1 MGMICVLAEKPSVA
15 RDIARVLGANTPGKG
30 CLKGGGY
37 VVTWAVGHL
46 VTQVNPEE
54 IDTRWKTWRQDTLPM
69 LPENIPLKVIAQ
81 SRDQFQCVKTILNAP
96 QVDSV
101 ICATDAGREGELI
114 FRRIYQMAGCRKPFR
129 RLWIS
134 SMTEE
139 AIAEGFANLRD
150 GADYDGLYASALCR
164 SDADWLVGMN
174 GSRAFT
180 LRYDSL
186 LSVGRVQTPTLSI
199 LVKRALEIRNFVPEN
214 YWEVQ
219 ADFGGYRGTW
229 IDKDGKTRIPDEKTA
244 KEIVSAVTG
253 REGEVLEV
261 STERKRVPP
270 PLLYDLT
277 TLQREA
283 NARYGF
289 TAQKTLNLAQALY
302 EKHKLLTY
310 PRTDSRYL
318 SHDMRPKVQG
328 ILKGMPEPLRALV
341 LSPDKAV
348 DPGKR
353 VYDDAKLTDH
363 HAIIPTGRRPG
374 ALTAD
379 EQKLYEMV
387 ARQLIAAFYPDM
399 EYDAMSAVTGVGEH
413 KFLSRGRAVIAQ
425 GWQAANPPLRSKP
438 KKGEEEQALPQLQK
452 GQRVPVKSAKAVAKK
467 TTPPSPY
474 TENTLLAAMENA
486 GKEDMPDD
494 AERKGIGTPATRSGI
509 IEKLVSSGFVE
520 RRKSKKITNLLPTST
535 GTALITVLPEQL
547 QSPQLTAEWEHRLKE
562 IERGE
567 IAPDSFMDGI
577 AAMLHELVQTYK
589 PIPGTEVLFPSG
601 REVVGKCPRCGA
613 EVTESPK
620 GFFCENRACSFV
632 LWKNSRF
639 FTAKKKVL
647 TKSLAAALLKNGRAP
662 LKGCYSEKTGKTYDA
677 SVLLE
682 DDGQRT
688 GYKMMFDNG

>member
-54 IDTRWKTWRQDTLPM
+54 IDARWKTWRQDTLPM

-134 SMTEE
+134 SMTDE

-229 IDKDGKTRIPDEKTA
+229 IDKDGKTRIPDEKMA

-374 ALTAD
+374 TLTAD

-486 GKEDMPDD
+486 GKFVENEELRRQMK
-494 AERKGIGTPATRSGI
+494 ERGLGTPATRAAI
-509 IEKLVSSGFVE
+509 IERLIAVDYV
-520 RRKSKKITNLLPTST
+520 RREKK
-535 GTALITVLPEQL
+535 ALIPTDKGI
-547 QSPQLTAEWEHRLKE
+547 RL
-562 IERGE
+562 IAV
-567 IAPDSFMDGI
+567 APDQLSSPETTGRWEKGLSDI
-577 AAMLHELVQTYK
+577 AAGKMDPNRFMQSIRRYCAFLCQYAVTAPPQDFPKREFK
-589 PIPGTEVLFPSG
+589 PKPAAKT
-601 REVVGKCPRCGA
+601 A
-613 EVTESPK
+613 
-620 GFFCENRACSFV
+620 
-632 LWKNSRF
+632 
-639 FTAKKKVL
+639 AKK
-647 TKSLAAALLKNGRAP
+647 TGAAKAPAARKPRAAKP
-662 LKGCYSEKTGKTYDA
+662 KAE
-677 SVLLE
+677 
-682 DDGQRT
+682 Q
-688 GYKMMFDNG
+688 

>member
-54 IDTRWKTWRQDTLPM
+54 IDARWKTWRQDTLPM

-341 LSPDKAV
+341 LSPDKTV

-374 ALTAD
+374 TLTAD

-486 GKEDMPDD
+486 GKFVENEELRRQMK
-494 AERKGIGTPATRSGI
+494 ERGLGTPATRAAI
-509 IEKLVSSGFVE
+509 IERLIAVDYV
-520 RRKSKKITNLLPTST
+520 RREKK
-535 GTALITVLPEQL
+535 ALIPTDKGIRLIAVAPEQL
-547 QSPQLTAEWEHRLKE
+547 SSPETTGRWEKGLS
-562 IERGE
+562 
-567 IAPDSFMDGI
+567 DI
-577 AAMLHELVQTYK
+577 AAGKMDPNRFMQSIRRYCAFLCQYAVTAPPQDFPKREFK
-589 PIPGTEVLFPSG
+589 PKPAAKT
-601 REVVGKCPRCGA
+601 A
-613 EVTESPK
+613 
-620 GFFCENRACSFV
+620 
-632 LWKNSRF
+632 
-639 FTAKKKVL
+639 AKK
-647 TKSLAAALLKNGRAP
+647 TGAAKAPAARKPRAAKP
-662 LKGCYSEKTGKTYDA
+662 KAE
-677 SVLLE
+677 
-682 DDGQRT
+682 Q
-688 GYKMMFDNG
+688 

>member
-54 IDTRWKTWRQDTLPM
+54 IDARWKTWRQDTLPM

-341 LSPDKAV
+341 LSPDRAV

-374 ALTAD
+374 TLTAD

-486 GKEDMPDD
+486 GKFVENEELRRQMK
-494 AERKGIGTPATRSGI
+494 ERGLGTPATRAAI
-509 IEKLVSSGFVE
+509 IERLIAVDYV
-520 RRKSKKITNLLPTST
+520 RREKK
-535 GTALITVLPEQL
+535 ALIPTDKGIRLIAVAPEQL
-547 QSPQLTAEWEHRLKE
+547 SSPETTGRWEKGLS
-562 IERGE
+562 
-567 IAPDSFMDGI
+567 DI
-577 AAMLHELVQTYK
+577 AAGKMDPNRFMQSIRRYCAFLCQYAVTAPPQDFPKREFK
-589 PIPGTEVLFPSG
+589 PKPAAKT
-601 REVVGKCPRCGA
+601 A
-613 EVTESPK
+613 
-620 GFFCENRACSFV
+620 
-632 LWKNSRF
+632 
-639 FTAKKKVL
+639 AKK
-647 TKSLAAALLKNGRAP
+647 TGAAKAPAARKPRAAKP
-662 LKGCYSEKTGKTYDA
+662 KAE
-677 SVLLE
+677 
-682 DDGQRT
+682 Q
-688 GYKMMFDNG
+688 

>member
-30 CLKGGGY
+30 CLKGSGY

-54 IDTRWKTWRQDTLPM
+54 IDARWKTWRQDTLPM

-139 AIAEGFANLRD
+139 AIQEGFADLRD

-341 LSPDKAV
+341 LSPDKAA

-486 GKEDMPDD
+486 GKFVENEELRRQMK
-494 AERKGIGTPATRSGI
+494 ERGLGTPATRAAI
-509 IEKLVSSGFVE
+509 IERLIAVDYV
-520 RRKSKKITNLLPTST
+520 RREKK
-535 GTALITVLPEQL
+535 ALIPTDKGIRLIAVAPEQL
-547 QSPQLTAEWEHRLKE
+547 SSPETTGRWEKGLS
-562 IERGE
+562 
-567 IAPDSFMDGI
+567 DI
-577 AAMLHELVQTYK
+577 AAGKMDPNRFMQSIRRYCAFLCQYAVTAPPQDFPKREFK
-589 PIPGTEVLFPSG
+589 PKPAAKT
-601 REVVGKCPRCGA
+601 A
-613 EVTESPK
+613 
-620 GFFCENRACSFV
+620 
-632 LWKNSRF
+632 
-639 FTAKKKVL
+639 AKK
-647 TKSLAAALLKNGRAP
+647 TGAAKAPAARKPRAAKP
-662 LKGCYSEKTGKTYDA
+662 KAE
-677 SVLLE
+677 
-682 DDGQRT
+682 Q
-688 GYKMMFDNG
+688 

>member
-54 IDTRWKTWRQDTLPM
+54 IDARWKTWRQDTLPM
-69 LPENIPLKVIAQ
+69 LPEDIPLKVIAQ

-139 AIAEGFANLRD
+139 AIQEGFANLRD

-229 IDKDGKTRIPDEKTA
+229 IDKDSKTRIPDEKTA

-374 ALTAD
+374 TLTAD

-425 GWQAANPPLRSKP
+425 GWQAANPLLRSKP

-486 GKEDMPDD
+486 GKFVENEELRRQMK
-494 AERKGIGTPATRSGI
+494 ERGLGTPATRAAI
-509 IEKLVSSGFVE
+509 IERLIAVDYV
-520 RRKSKKITNLLPTST
+520 RREKK
-535 GTALITVLPEQL
+535 ALIPTDKGIRLIAVAPEQL
-547 QSPQLTAEWEHRLKE
+547 SSPETTGRWEKGLS
-562 IERGE
+562 
-567 IAPDSFMDGI
+567 DI
-577 AAMLHELVQTYK
+577 AAGKMDPNRFMQSIRRYCAFLCQYAVTAPPQDFPKREFK
-589 PIPGTEVLFPSG
+589 PKPAAKT
-601 REVVGKCPRCGA
+601 A
-613 EVTESPK
+613 
-620 GFFCENRACSFV
+620 
-632 LWKNSRF
+632 
-639 FTAKKKVL
+639 AKK
-647 TKSLAAALLKNGRAP
+647 TGAAKAPAARKPRAAKP
-662 LKGCYSEKTGKTYDA
+662 KAE
-677 SVLLE
+677 
-682 DDGQRT
+682 Q
-688 GYKMMFDNG
+688 

>member
-54 IDTRWKTWRQDTLPM
+54 IDARWKTWRQDTLPM

-219 ADFGGYRGTW
+219 ADFGGYRSTW

-302 EKHKLLTY
+302 EKHTLLTY

-374 ALTAD
+374 TLTAD

-486 GKEDMPDD
+486 GKFVENEELRRQMK
-494 AERKGIGTPATRSGI
+494 ERGLGTPATRAAI
-509 IEKLVSSGFVE
+509 IERLIAVDYV
-520 RRKSKKITNLLPTST
+520 RREKK
-535 GTALITVLPEQL
+535 ALIPTDKGIRLIAVAPEQL
-547 QSPQLTAEWEHRLKE
+547 SSPETTGRWEKGLS
-562 IERGE
+562 
-567 IAPDSFMDGI
+567 DI
-577 AAMLHELVQTYK
+577 AAGKMDPNRFMQSIRRYCAFLCQYAVTAPPQDFPKREFK
-589 PIPGTEVLFPSG
+589 PKPAAKT
-601 REVVGKCPRCGA
+601 A
-613 EVTESPK
+613 
-620 GFFCENRACSFV
+620 
-632 LWKNSRF
+632 
-639 FTAKKKVL
+639 AKK
-647 TKSLAAALLKNGRAP
+647 TGAAKAPAARKPRAAKP
-662 LKGCYSEKTGKTYDA
+662 KAE
-677 SVLLE
+677 
-682 DDGQRT
+682 Q
-688 GYKMMFDNG
+688 

>member
-54 IDTRWKTWRQDTLPM
+54 IDARWKTWRQDTLPM

-139 AIAEGFANLRD
+139 AIQEGFANLRD

-486 GKEDMPDD
+486 GKFVENEELRRQMK
-494 AERKGIGTPATRSGI
+494 ERGLGTPATRAAI
-509 IEKLVSSGFVE
+509 IERLIAVDYV
-520 RRKSKKITNLLPTST
+520 RREKK
-535 GTALITVLPEQL
+535 ALIPTDKGIRLIAVAPEQL
-547 QSPQLTAEWEHRLKE
+547 SSPETTGRWEKGLS
-562 IERGE
+562 
-567 IAPDSFMDGI
+567 DI
-577 AAMLHELVQTYK
+577 AAGKMDPNRFMQSIRRYCAFLCQYAVTAPPQDFPKREFK
-589 PIPGTEVLFPSG
+589 PAAKT
-601 REVVGKCPRCGA
+601 A
-613 EVTESPK
+613 
-620 GFFCENRACSFV
+620 
-632 LWKNSRF
+632 
-639 FTAKKKVL
+639 AKK
-647 TKSLAAALLKNGRAP
+647 TGAAKAPAARKPRAAKP
-662 LKGCYSEKTGKTYDA
+662 KAK
-677 SVLLE
+677 
-682 DDGQRT
+682 Q
-688 GYKMMFDNG
+688 

>member
-54 IDTRWKTWRQDTLPM
+54 IDARWKTWRQDTLPM

-229 IDKDGKTRIPDEKTA
+229 IDKDGKTRIPDEKMA

-374 ALTAD
+374 TLTAD

-486 GKEDMPDD
+486 GKFVENEELRRQMK
-494 AERKGIGTPATRSGI
+494 ERGLGTPATRAAI
-509 IEKLVSSGFVE
+509 IERLIAVDYV
-520 RRKSKKITNLLPTST
+520 RREKK
-535 GTALITVLPEQL
+535 ALIPTDKGI
-547 QSPQLTAEWEHRLKE
+547 RL
-562 IERGE
+562 IAV
-567 IAPDSFMDGI
+567 APDQLSSPETTGRWEKGLSDI
-577 AAMLHELVQTYK
+577 AAGKMDPNRFMQSIRRYCAFLCQYAVTAPPQDFPKREFK
-589 PIPGTEVLFPSG
+589 PKPAAKT
-601 REVVGKCPRCGA
+601 A
-613 EVTESPK
+613 
-620 GFFCENRACSFV
+620 
-632 LWKNSRF
+632 
-639 FTAKKKVL
+639 AKK
-647 TKSLAAALLKNGRAP
+647 TGAAKAPAARKPRAAKP
-662 LKGCYSEKTGKTYDA
+662 KAE
-677 SVLLE
+677 
-682 DDGQRT
+682 Q
-688 GYKMMFDNG
+688 

>member
-54 IDTRWKTWRQDTLPM
+54 IDARWKTWRQDTLPM

-328 ILKGMPEPLRALV
+328 ILKGMPEPLRALA

-486 GKEDMPDD
+486 GKFVENEELRRQMK
-494 AERKGIGTPATRSGI
+494 ERGLGTPATRAAI
-509 IEKLVSSGFVE
+509 IERLIAVDYV
-520 RRKSKKITNLLPTST
+520 RREKK
-535 GTALITVLPEQL
+535 ALIPTDKGIRLIAVAPEQL
-547 QSPQLTAEWEHRLKE
+547 SSPETTGRWEKGLS
-562 IERGE
+562 
-567 IAPDSFMDGI
+567 DI
-577 AAMLHELVQTYK
+577 AAGKMDPNRFMQSIRRYCAFLCQYAVTAPPQDFPKREFK
-589 PIPGTEVLFPSG
+589 PKPAAKT
-601 REVVGKCPRCGA
+601 A
-613 EVTESPK
+613 
-620 GFFCENRACSFV
+620 
-632 LWKNSRF
+632 
-639 FTAKKKVL
+639 AKK
-647 TKSLAAALLKNGRAP
+647 TGAAKAPAARKPRAAKP
-662 LKGCYSEKTGKTYDA
+662 KAE
-677 SVLLE
+677 
-682 DDGQRT
+682 Q
-688 GYKMMFDNG
+688 

>member
-54 IDTRWKTWRQDTLPM
+54 IDARWKTWRQDTLPM

-81 SRDQFQCVKTILNAP
+81 SRDQFQCVRTILNAP

-139 AIAEGFANLRD
+139 AIQEGFANLRD

-486 GKEDMPDD
+486 GKFVENEELRRQMK
-494 AERKGIGTPATRSGI
+494 ERGLGTPATRAAI
-509 IEKLVSSGFVE
+509 IERLIAVDYV
-520 RRKSKKITNLLPTST
+520 RREKKTLIPTDK
-535 GTALITVLPEQL
+535 GIRLIAVAPEQL
-547 QSPQLTAEWEHRLKE
+547 SSPETTGRWEKGLS
-562 IERGE
+562 
-567 IAPDSFMDGI
+567 DI
-577 AAMLHELVQTYK
+577 AAGKMDPNRFMQSIRRYCAFLCQYAVTAPPQDFPKREFK
-589 PIPGTEVLFPSG
+589 PKPAAKT
-601 REVVGKCPRCGA
+601 A
-613 EVTESPK
+613 
-620 GFFCENRACSFV
+620 
-632 LWKNSRF
+632 
-639 FTAKKKVL
+639 AKK
-647 TKSLAAALLKNGRAP
+647 TGAAKAPAARKPRAAKP
-662 LKGCYSEKTGKTYDA
+662 KAE
-677 SVLLE
+677 
-682 DDGQRT
+682 Q
-688 GYKMMFDNG
+688 

>member
-30 CLKGGGY
+30 CLKGDGY

-54 IDTRWKTWRQDTLPM
+54 IDARWKTWRQDTLPM

-374 ALTAD
+374 TLTAD

-486 GKEDMPDD
+486 GKFVENEELRRQMK
-494 AERKGIGTPATRSGI
+494 ERGLGTPATRAAI
-509 IEKLVSSGFVE
+509 IERLIAVDYV
-520 RRKSKKITNLLPTST
+520 RREKK
-535 GTALITVLPEQL
+535 ALIPTDKGIRLIAVAPEQL
-547 QSPQLTAEWEHRLKE
+547 SSPETTGRWEKGLS
-562 IERGE
+562 
-567 IAPDSFMDGI
+567 DI
-577 AAMLHELVQTYK
+577 AAGKMDPNRFMQSIRRYCAFLCQYAVTAPPQDFPKREFK
-589 PIPGTEVLFPSG
+589 PKPAAKT
-601 REVVGKCPRCGA
+601 A
-613 EVTESPK
+613 
-620 GFFCENRACSFV
+620 
-632 LWKNSRF
+632 
-639 FTAKKKVL
+639 AKK
-647 TKSLAAALLKNGRAP
+647 TGAAKAPAACKPRAAKP
-662 LKGCYSEKTGKTYDA
+662 KAE
-677 SVLLE
+677 
-682 DDGQRT
+682 Q
-688 GYKMMFDNG
+688 

>member
-54 IDTRWKTWRQDTLPM
+54 IDARWKTWRQDTLPM

-374 ALTAD
+374 TLTAD

-486 GKEDMPDD
+486 GKFVENEELRRQMK
-494 AERKGIGTPATRSGI
+494 ERGLGTPATRAAI
-509 IEKLVSSGFVE
+509 IERLIAVDYV
-520 RRKSKKITNLLPTST
+520 RREKK
-535 GTALITVLPEQL
+535 ALIPTDKGIRLIAVAPEQL
-547 QSPQLTAEWEHRLKE
+547 SSPETTGRWEKGLS
-562 IERGE
+562 
-567 IAPDSFMDGI
+567 DI
-577 AAMLHELVQTYK
+577 AAGKMDPNRFMQSIRRYCAFLCQYAVTAPPQDFPKREFK
-589 PIPGTEVLFPSG
+589 PKPAAKT
-601 REVVGKCPRCGA
+601 A
-613 EVTESPK
+613 
-620 GFFCENRACSFV
+620 
-632 LWKNSRF
+632 
-639 FTAKKKVL
+639 AKK
-647 TKSLAAALLKNGRAP
+647 TGAAKAPAARKPRAAKP
-662 LKGCYSEKTGKTYDA
+662 KA
-677 SVLLE
+677 
-682 DDGQRT
+682 GQ
-688 GYKMMFDNG
+688 

>member
-54 IDTRWKTWRQDTLPM
+54 IDARWKTWRQDTLPM

-114 FRRIYQMAGCRKPFR
+114 FRRIYQMAGCKKPFR

-139 AIAEGFANLRD
+139 AIQEGFANLRD

-244 KEIVSAVTG
+244 EEIVSAVTG

-486 GKEDMPDD
+486 GKFVENEELRRQMK
-494 AERKGIGTPATRSGI
+494 ERGLGTPATRAAI
-509 IEKLVSSGFVE
+509 IERLIAVDYV
-520 RRKSKKITNLLPTST
+520 RREKK
-535 GTALITVLPEQL
+535 ALIPTDKGIRLIAVAPEQL
-547 QSPQLTAEWEHRLKE
+547 SSPETTGRWEKGLS
-562 IERGE
+562 
-567 IAPDSFMDGI
+567 DI
-577 AAMLHELVQTYK
+577 AAGKMDPNRFMQSIRRYCAFLCQYAVTAPPQDFPKREFK
-589 PIPGTEVLFPSG
+589 PKPAAKT
-601 REVVGKCPRCGA
+601 A
-613 EVTESPK
+613 
-620 GFFCENRACSFV
+620 
-632 LWKNSRF
+632 
-639 FTAKKKVL
+639 AKK
-647 TKSLAAALLKNGRAP
+647 TGAAKAPAARKPRAAKP
-662 LKGCYSEKTGKTYDA
+662 KAE
-677 SVLLE
+677 
-682 DDGQRT
+682 Q
-688 GYKMMFDNG
+688 

>member
-1 MGMICVLAEKPSVA
+1 MGMIGVLAEKPSVA

-54 IDTRWKTWRQDTLPM
+54 IDARWKTWRQDTLPM

-374 ALTAD
+374 TLTAD

-486 GKEDMPDD
+486 GKFVENEELRRQMK
-494 AERKGIGTPATRSGI
+494 ERGLGTPATRAAI
-509 IEKLVSSGFVE
+509 IERLIAVDYV
-520 RRKSKKITNLLPTST
+520 RREKK
-535 GTALITVLPEQL
+535 ALIPTDKGIRLIAVAPEQL
-547 QSPQLTAEWEHRLKE
+547 SSPETTGRWEKGLS
-562 IERGE
+562 
-567 IAPDSFMDGI
+567 DI
-577 AAMLHELVQTYK
+577 AAGKMDPNRFMQSIRRYCAFLCQYAVTAPPQDFPKREFK
-589 PIPGTEVLFPSG
+589 PKPAAKT
-601 REVVGKCPRCGA
+601 A
-613 EVTESPK
+613 
-620 GFFCENRACSFV
+620 
-632 LWKNSRF
+632 
-639 FTAKKKVL
+639 AKK
-647 TKSLAAALLKNGRAP
+647 TGAAKAPAARKPRAAKP
-662 LKGCYSEKTGKTYDA
+662 KAE
-677 SVLLE
+677 
-682 DDGQRT
+682 Q
-688 GYKMMFDNG
+688 

>member
-54 IDTRWKTWRQDTLPM
+54 IDARWKTWRQDTLPM

-374 ALTAD
+374 TLTAD

-474 TENTLLAAMENA
+474 TENTLLAATENA
-486 GKEDMPDD
+486 GKFVENEELRRQMK
-494 AERKGIGTPATRSGI
+494 ERGLGTPATRAAI
-509 IEKLVSSGFVE
+509 IERLIAVDYV
-520 RRKSKKITNLLPTST
+520 RREKK
-535 GTALITVLPEQL
+535 ALIPTDKGIRLIAVAPEQL
-547 QSPQLTAEWEHRLKE
+547 SSPETTGRWEKGLS
-562 IERGE
+562 
-567 IAPDSFMDGI
+567 DI
-577 AAMLHELVQTYK
+577 AAGKMDPNRFMQSIRRYCAFLCQYAVTAPPQDFPKREFK
-589 PIPGTEVLFPSG
+589 PKP
-601 REVVGKCPRCGA
+601 
-613 EVTESPK
+613 
-620 GFFCENRACSFV
+620 
-632 LWKNSRF
+632 
-639 FTAKKKVL
+639 TAK
-647 TKSLAAALLKNGRAP
+647 TAAK
-662 LKGCYSEKTGKTYDA
+662 KTGAAKA
-677 SVLLE
+677 PAARKPRAAKPKAE
-682 DDGQRT
+682 Q
-688 GYKMMFDNG
+688 

>member
-15 RDIARVLGANTPGKG
+15 RDIARVLGANKPGKG

-54 IDTRWKTWRQDTLPM
+54 IDARWKTWRQDTLPM

-114 FRRIYQMAGCRKPFR
+114 FRRIYQMAGCKKPFR

-139 AIAEGFANLRD
+139 AIQEGFANLRD

-253 REGEVLEV
+253 REGKVLEV

-374 ALTAD
+374 TLTTD

-486 GKEDMPDD
+486 GKFVENEELRRQMK
-494 AERKGIGTPATRSGI
+494 ERGLGTPATRAAI
-509 IEKLVSSGFVE
+509 IERLIAVDYV
-520 RRKSKKITNLLPTST
+520 RREKK
-535 GTALITVLPEQL
+535 ALIPTDKGIRLIAVAPEQL
-547 QSPQLTAEWEHRLKE
+547 SSPETTGRWEKGLS
-562 IERGE
+562 
-567 IAPDSFMDGI
+567 DI
-577 AAMLHELVQTYK
+577 AAGKMDPNRFMQSIRRYCAFLCQYAVTAPPQDFPKREFK
-589 PIPGTEVLFPSG
+589 PKPAAKT
-601 REVVGKCPRCGA
+601 A
-613 EVTESPK
+613 
-620 GFFCENRACSFV
+620 
-632 LWKNSRF
+632 
-639 FTAKKKVL
+639 AKK
-647 TKSLAAALLKNGRAP
+647 TGAAKAPAARKPRAAKP
-662 LKGCYSEKTGKTYDA
+662 KAE
-677 SVLLE
+677 
-682 DDGQRT
+682 Q
-688 GYKMMFDNG
+688 

>member
-54 IDTRWKTWRQDTLPM
+54 IDARWKTWRQDTLPM

-399 EYDAMSAVTGVGEH
+399 EYDAMSAVTGVGEY

-486 GKEDMPDD
+486 GKFVENEELRRQMK
-494 AERKGIGTPATRSGI
+494 ERGLGTPATRAAI
-509 IEKLVSSGFVE
+509 IERLIAVDYV
-520 RRKSKKITNLLPTST
+520 RREKK
-535 GTALITVLPEQL
+535 ALIPTDKGIRLIAVAPEQL
-547 QSPQLTAEWEHRLKE
+547 SSPETTGRWEKGLS
-562 IERGE
+562 
-567 IAPDSFMDGI
+567 DI
-577 AAMLHELVQTYK
+577 AAGKMDPNRFMQSIRRYCAFLCQYAVTAPPQDFPKREFK
-589 PIPGTEVLFPSG
+589 PKPAAKT
-601 REVVGKCPRCGA
+601 A
-613 EVTESPK
+613 
-620 GFFCENRACSFV
+620 
-632 LWKNSRF
+632 
-639 FTAKKKVL
+639 AKK
-647 TKSLAAALLKNGRAP
+647 TGAAKAPAARKPRAAKP
-662 LKGCYSEKTGKTYDA
+662 KAE
-677 SVLLE
+677 
-682 DDGQRT
+682 Q
-688 GYKMMFDNG
+688 

>member
-54 IDTRWKTWRQDTLPM
+54 IDARWKTWRQDTLPM

-374 ALTAD
+374 TLTAD

-486 GKEDMPDD
+486 GKFVENEELRRQMK
-494 AERKGIGTPATRSGI
+494 ERGLGTPATRAAI
-509 IEKLVSSGFVE
+509 IERLIAVDYV
-520 RRKSKKITNLLPTST
+520 RREKK
-535 GTALITVLPEQL
+535 ALIPTDKGIRLIAVAPEQL
-547 QSPQLTAEWEHRLKE
+547 SSPETTGRWEKGLS
-562 IERGE
+562 
-567 IAPDSFMDGI
+567 DI
-577 AAMLHELVQTYK
+577 AAGKMDPNRFMQSIRRYCAFLCRYAVTAPPQDFPKREFK
-589 PIPGTEVLFPSG
+589 PKPAAKT
-601 REVVGKCPRCGA
+601 A
-613 EVTESPK
+613 
-620 GFFCENRACSFV
+620 
-632 LWKNSRF
+632 
-639 FTAKKKVL
+639 AKK
-647 TKSLAAALLKNGRAP
+647 TGAAKAPAARKPRAAKP
-662 LKGCYSEKTGKTYDA
+662 KAE
-677 SVLLE
+677 
-682 DDGQRT
+682 Q
-688 GYKMMFDNG
+688 

>member
-54 IDTRWKTWRQDTLPM
+54 IDARWKTWRQDTLPM

-374 ALTAD
+374 TLTAD

-486 GKEDMPDD
+486 GKFVENEELRRQMK
-494 AERKGIGTPATRSGI
+494 ERGLGTPATRAAI
-509 IEKLVSSGFVE
+509 IERLIAVDYV
-520 RRKSKKITNLLPTST
+520 RREKK
-535 GTALITVLPEQL
+535 ALIPTDKGIRLIAVAPEQL
-547 QSPQLTAEWEHRLKE
+547 SSPETTGRWEKGLS
-562 IERGE
+562 
-567 IAPDSFMDGI
+567 DI
-577 AAMLHELVQTYK
+577 AAGKMDPNRFMRSIRRYCAFLCQYAVTAPPQDFPRREFK
-589 PIPGTEVLFPSG
+589 PKPAAKT
-601 REVVGKCPRCGA
+601 A
-613 EVTESPK
+613 
-620 GFFCENRACSFV
+620 
-632 LWKNSRF
+632 
-639 FTAKKKVL
+639 AKK
-647 TKSLAAALLKNGRAP
+647 TGAAKAPAARKPRAAKP
-662 LKGCYSEKTGKTYDA
+662 KAE
-677 SVLLE
+677 
-682 DDGQRT
+682 Q
-688 GYKMMFDNG
+688 

>member
-54 IDTRWKTWRQDTLPM
+54 IDARWKTWRQDTLPM

-374 ALTAD
+374 TLTAD

-413 KFLSRGRAVIAQ
+413 KFLSRGRAVIA
-425 GWQAANPPLRSKP
+425 
-438 KKGEEEQALPQLQK
+438 KGEEEQALPQLQK

-486 GKEDMPDD
+486 GKFVENEELRRQMK
-494 AERKGIGTPATRSGI
+494 ERGLGTPATRAAI
-509 IEKLVSSGFVE
+509 IERLIAVDYV
-520 RRKSKKITNLLPTST
+520 RREKK
-535 GTALITVLPEQL
+535 ALIPTDKGIRLIAVAPEQL
-547 QSPQLTAEWEHRLKE
+547 SSPETTGRWEKGLS
-562 IERGE
+562 
-567 IAPDSFMDGI
+567 DI
-577 AAMLHELVQTYK
+577 AAGKMDPNRFMQSIRRYCAFLCQYAVTAPPQDFPKREFK
-589 PIPGTEVLFPSG
+589 PKPAA
-601 REVVGKCPRCGA
+601 KA
-613 EVTESPK
+613 
-620 GFFCENRACSFV
+620 A
-632 LWKNSRF
+632 
-639 FTAKKKVL
+639 AKK
-647 TKSLAAALLKNGRAP
+647 TGAAKAPAARKPRAAKP
-662 LKGCYSEKTGKTYDA
+662 KAE
-677 SVLLE
+677 
-682 DDGQRT
+682 Q
-688 GYKMMFDNG
+688 

>member
-54 IDTRWKTWRQDTLPM
+54 IDARWKTWRQDTLPM

-150 GADYDGLYASALCR
+150 GTDYDGLYASALCR

-219 ADFGGYRGTW
+219 ADFGGYCGTW

-374 ALTAD
+374 TLTAD

-387 ARQLIAAFYPDM
+387 TRQLIAAFYPDM

-486 GKEDMPDD
+486 GKFVENEELRRQMK
-494 AERKGIGTPATRSGI
+494 ERGLGTPATRAAI
-509 IEKLVSSGFVE
+509 IERLIAVDYV
-520 RRKSKKITNLLPTST
+520 RREKK
-535 GTALITVLPEQL
+535 ALIPTDKGIRLIAVAPEQL
-547 QSPQLTAEWEHRLKE
+547 SSPETTGRWEKGLS
-562 IERGE
+562 
-567 IAPDSFMDGI
+567 DI
-577 AAMLHELVQTYK
+577 AAGKMDPNRFMQSIRRYCAFLCQYAVTAPPQDFPKREFK
-589 PIPGTEVLFPSG
+589 PKP
-601 REVVGKCPRCGA
+601 A
-613 EVTESPK
+613 
-620 GFFCENRACSFV
+620 
-632 LWKNSRF
+632 
-639 FTAKKKVL
+639 AKKAG
-647 TKSLAAALLKNGRAP
+647 AAKAPAARKPRAAKP
-662 LKGCYSEKTGKTYDA
+662 KAE
-677 SVLLE
+677 
-682 DDGQRT
+682 Q
-688 GYKMMFDNG
+688 

>member
-54 IDTRWKTWRQDTLPM
+54 IDARWKTWRQDTLPM

-139 AIAEGFANLRD
+139 AIQEGFANLRD

-318 SHDMRPKVQG
+318 SHDMRLKVQG

-341 LSPDKAV
+341 LSPDRAV

-486 GKEDMPDD
+486 GKFVENEELRRQMK
-494 AERKGIGTPATRSGI
+494 ERGLGTPATRAAI
-509 IEKLVSSGFVE
+509 IERLIAVDYV
-520 RRKSKKITNLLPTST
+520 RREKK
-535 GTALITVLPEQL
+535 ALIPTDKGIRLIAVAPEQL
-547 QSPQLTAEWEHRLKE
+547 SSPETTGRWEKGLS
-562 IERGE
+562 
-567 IAPDSFMDGI
+567 DI
-577 AAMLHELVQTYK
+577 AAGKMDPNRFMQSIRRYCAFLCQYAVTAPPQDFPKREFK
-589 PIPGTEVLFPSG
+589 PKPAAKT
-601 REVVGKCPRCGA
+601 A
-613 EVTESPK
+613 
-620 GFFCENRACSFV
+620 
-632 LWKNSRF
+632 
-639 FTAKKKVL
+639 AKK
-647 TKSLAAALLKNGRAP
+647 TGAAKAPAARKPRAAKP
-662 LKGCYSEKTGKTYDA
+662 KAE
-677 SVLLE
+677 
-682 DDGQRT
+682 Q
-688 GYKMMFDNG
+688 

>member
-54 IDTRWKTWRQDTLPM
+54 IDARWKTWRQDTLPM

-374 ALTAD
+374 TLTAD

-438 KKGEEEQALPQLQK
+438 KKDEEEQALPQLQK

-486 GKEDMPDD
+486 GKFVENEELRRQMK
-494 AERKGIGTPATRSGI
+494 ERGLGTPATRAAI
-509 IEKLVSSGFVE
+509 IERLIAVDYV
-520 RRKSKKITNLLPTST
+520 RREKK
-535 GTALITVLPEQL
+535 ALIPTDKGIRLIAVAPEQL
-547 QSPQLTAEWEHRLKE
+547 SSPETTGRWEKGLS
-562 IERGE
+562 
-567 IAPDSFMDGI
+567 DI
-577 AAMLHELVQTYK
+577 AAGKMDPNRFMQSIRRYCAFLCQYAVTAPPQDFPKREFK
-589 PIPGTEVLFPSG
+589 PKPAAKT
-601 REVVGKCPRCGA
+601 A
-613 EVTESPK
+613 
-620 GFFCENRACSFV
+620 
-632 LWKNSRF
+632 
-639 FTAKKKVL
+639 AKK
-647 TKSLAAALLKNGRAP
+647 TGAAKAPAARKPRAAKP
-662 LKGCYSEKTGKTYDA
+662 KAE
-677 SVLLE
+677 
-682 DDGQRT
+682 Q
-688 GYKMMFDNG
+688 

>member
-54 IDTRWKTWRQDTLPM
+54 IDARWKTWRQDTLPM

-363 HAIIPTGRRPG
+363 HAIIPTGHRPG

-486 GKEDMPDD
+486 GKFVENEELRRQMK
-494 AERKGIGTPATRSGI
+494 ERGLGTPATRAAI
-509 IEKLVSSGFVE
+509 IERLIAVDYV
-520 RRKSKKITNLLPTST
+520 RREKK
-535 GTALITVLPEQL
+535 ALIPTDKGIRLIAVAPEQL
-547 QSPQLTAEWEHRLKE
+547 SSPETTGRWEKGLS
-562 IERGE
+562 
-567 IAPDSFMDGI
+567 DI
-577 AAMLHELVQTYK
+577 AAGKMDPNRFMQSIRRYCAFLCQYAVTAPPQDFPRREFK
-589 PIPGTEVLFPSG
+589 PKPAAKT
-601 REVVGKCPRCGA
+601 A
-613 EVTESPK
+613 
-620 GFFCENRACSFV
+620 
-632 LWKNSRF
+632 
-639 FTAKKKVL
+639 AKK
-647 TKSLAAALLKNGRAP
+647 TGAAKAPAARKPRAAKP
-662 LKGCYSEKTGKTYDA
+662 KAE
-677 SVLLE
+677 
-682 DDGQRT
+682 Q
-688 GYKMMFDNG
+688 

>member
-54 IDTRWKTWRQDTLPM
+54 IDARWKTWRQDTLPM

-229 IDKDGKTRIPDEKTA
+229 VDKDGKTRIPDEKTA

-253 REGEVLEV
+253 REGEVREV

-374 ALTAD
+374 TLTAD

-486 GKEDMPDD
+486 GKFVENEELRRQMK
-494 AERKGIGTPATRSGI
+494 ERGLGTPATRAAI
-509 IEKLVSSGFVE
+509 IERLIAVDYV
-520 RRKSKKITNLLPTST
+520 RREKK
-535 GTALITVLPEQL
+535 ALIPTDKGIRLIAVAPEQL
-547 QSPQLTAEWEHRLKE
+547 SSPETTGRWEKGLS
-562 IERGE
+562 
-567 IAPDSFMDGI
+567 DI
-577 AAMLHELVQTYK
+577 AAGKMDPNRFMQSIRRYCAFLCQYAVTAPPQDFPKREFK
-589 PIPGTEVLFPSG
+589 PKPAAKP
-601 REVVGKCPRCGA
+601 A
-613 EVTESPK
+613 
-620 GFFCENRACSFV
+620 
-632 LWKNSRF
+632 
-639 FTAKKKVL
+639 AKK
-647 TKSLAAALLKNGRAP
+647 TGAAKAPAARKPRAAKP
-662 LKGCYSEKTGKTYDA
+662 KAE
-677 SVLLE
+677 
-682 DDGQRT
+682 Q
-688 GYKMMFDNG
+688 

>member
-54 IDTRWKTWRQDTLPM
+54 IDARWKTWRQDTLPM

-139 AIAEGFANLRD
+139 AIQEGFANLRD

-244 KEIVSAVTG
+244 KEIVSVVTG

-341 LSPDKAV
+341 LSPDRAV

-374 ALTAD
+374 TLTAD

-486 GKEDMPDD
+486 GKFVENEELRRQMK
-494 AERKGIGTPATRSGI
+494 ERGLGTPATRAAI
-509 IEKLVSSGFVE
+509 IERLIAVDYV
-520 RRKSKKITNLLPTST
+520 RREKK
-535 GTALITVLPEQL
+535 ALIPTDKGIRLIAVAPEQL
-547 QSPQLTAEWEHRLKE
+547 SSPETTGRWEKGLS
-562 IERGE
+562 
-567 IAPDSFMDGI
+567 DI
-577 AAMLHELVQTYK
+577 AAGKMDPNRFMQSIRRYCAFLCQYAVTAPPQDFPKREFK
-589 PIPGTEVLFPSG
+589 PKPAAKT
-601 REVVGKCPRCGA
+601 A
-613 EVTESPK
+613 
-620 GFFCENRACSFV
+620 
-632 LWKNSRF
+632 
-639 FTAKKKVL
+639 AKK
-647 TKSLAAALLKNGRAP
+647 TGAAKAPAARKPRAAKP
-662 LKGCYSEKTGKTYDA
+662 KAE
-677 SVLLE
+677 
-682 DDGQRT
+682 Q
-688 GYKMMFDNG
+688 

>member
-30 CLKGGGY
+30 CLKGSGY

-54 IDTRWKTWRQDTLPM
+54 IDARWKTWRQDTLPM

-114 FRRIYQMAGCRKPFR
+114 FRRIYQMVGCKKPFR

-486 GKEDMPDD
+486 GKFVENEELRRQMK
-494 AERKGIGTPATRSGI
+494 ERGLGTPATRAAI
-509 IEKLVSSGFVE
+509 IERLIAVDYV
-520 RRKSKKITNLLPTST
+520 RREKKALLPTDK
-535 GTALITVLPEQL
+535 GIRLIAVAPEQL
-547 QSPQLTAEWEHRLKE
+547 SSPETTGRWEKGLS
-562 IERGE
+562 
-567 IAPDSFMDGI
+567 DI
-577 AAMLHELVQTYK
+577 AAGKMDPNRFMQSIRRYCAFLCQYAVTAPPQDFPKREFK
-589 PIPGTEVLFPSG
+589 PKPAAKP
-601 REVVGKCPRCGA
+601 A
-613 EVTESPK
+613 
-620 GFFCENRACSFV
+620 
-632 LWKNSRF
+632 
-639 FTAKKKVL
+639 AKK
-647 TKSLAAALLKNGRAP
+647 TGAAKAPAARKPRAAKP
-662 LKGCYSEKTGKTYDA
+662 KAE
-677 SVLLE
+677 
-682 DDGQRT
+682 Q
-688 GYKMMFDNG
+688 

>member
-1 MGMICVLAEKPSVA
+1 MICVLAEKPSVA

-54 IDTRWKTWRQDTLPM
+54 IDARWKTWRQDTLPM

-328 ILKGMPEPLRALV
+328 ILKGMPEPLRVLV

-374 ALTAD
+374 TLTAD

-486 GKEDMPDD
+486 GKFVENEELRRQMK
-494 AERKGIGTPATRSGI
+494 ERGLGTPATRAAI
-509 IEKLVSSGFVE
+509 IERLIAVDYV
-520 RRKSKKITNLLPTST
+520 RREKK
-535 GTALITVLPEQL
+535 ALIPTDKGIRLIAVAPEQL
-547 QSPQLTAEWEHRLKE
+547 SSPETTGRWEKGLS
-562 IERGE
+562 
-567 IAPDSFMDGI
+567 DI
-577 AAMLHELVQTYK
+577 AAGKMDPNRFMQSIRRYCAFLCQYAVTAPPQDFPKREFK
-589 PIPGTEVLFPSG
+589 PKPAAKT
-601 REVVGKCPRCGA
+601 A
-613 EVTESPK
+613 
-620 GFFCENRACSFV
+620 
-632 LWKNSRF
+632 
-639 FTAKKKVL
+639 AKKMG
-647 TKSLAAALLKNGRAP
+647 AAKAPAARKPRAAKP
-662 LKGCYSEKTGKTYDA
+662 KAE
-677 SVLLE
+677 
-682 DDGQRT
+682 Q
-688 GYKMMFDNG
+688 

>member
-54 IDTRWKTWRQDTLPM
+54 IDARWKTWRQDTLPM

-244 KEIVSAVTG
+244 KKIVSAVTG

-425 GWQAANPPLRSKP
+425 GWQAAYPPLRSKP

-486 GKEDMPDD
+486 GKFVENEELRRQMK
-494 AERKGIGTPATRSGI
+494 ERGLGTPATRAAI
-509 IEKLVSSGFVE
+509 IERLIAVDYV
-520 RRKSKKITNLLPTST
+520 RREKK
-535 GTALITVLPEQL
+535 ALIPTDKGIRLIAVAPEQL
-547 QSPQLTAEWEHRLKE
+547 SSPETTGRWEKGLS
-562 IERGE
+562 
-567 IAPDSFMDGI
+567 DI
-577 AAMLHELVQTYK
+577 AAGKMDPNRFMQSIRRYCAFLCQYAVTAPPQDFPKREFK
-589 PIPGTEVLFPSG
+589 PKPAAKT
-601 REVVGKCPRCGA
+601 A
-613 EVTESPK
+613 
-620 GFFCENRACSFV
+620 
-632 LWKNSRF
+632 
-639 FTAKKKVL
+639 AKKTGAAKAPAAR
-647 TKSLAAALLKNGRAP
+647 KSRAAKPKA
-662 LKGCYSEKTGKTYDA
+662 E
-677 SVLLE
+677 
-682 DDGQRT
+682 Q
-688 GYKMMFDNG
+688 

>member
-54 IDTRWKTWRQDTLPM
+54 IDARWKTWRQDTLPM

-229 IDKDGKTRIPDEKTA
+229 IDKDGKTRIPDEKTG

-374 ALTAD
+374 TLTAD

-486 GKEDMPDD
+486 GKFVENEELRRQMK
-494 AERKGIGTPATRSGI
+494 ERGLGTPATRAAI
-509 IEKLVSSGFVE
+509 IERLIAVDYV
-520 RRKSKKITNLLPTST
+520 RREKK
-535 GTALITVLPEQL
+535 ALIPTDKGIRLIAVAPEQL
-547 QSPQLTAEWEHRLKE
+547 SSPETTGRWEKGLS
-562 IERGE
+562 
-567 IAPDSFMDGI
+567 DI
-577 AAMLHELVQTYK
+577 AAGKMDPNRFMQSIRRYCAFLCQYAVTAPPQDFPKREFK
-589 PIPGTEVLFPSG
+589 PKPAAKT
-601 REVVGKCPRCGA
+601 A
-613 EVTESPK
+613 
-620 GFFCENRACSFV
+620 
-632 LWKNSRF
+632 
-639 FTAKKKVL
+639 AKK
-647 TKSLAAALLKNGRAP
+647 TGAAKAPAARKPRAAKP
-662 LKGCYSEKTGKTYDA
+662 KAE
-677 SVLLE
+677 
-682 DDGQRT
+682 Q
-688 GYKMMFDNG
+688 

>member
-54 IDTRWKTWRQDTLPM
+54 IDARWKTWRQDTLPM

-139 AIAEGFANLRD
+139 AIQEGFANLRD

-341 LSPDKAV
+341 LSPDRAV

-374 ALTAD
+374 TLTAD

-486 GKEDMPDD
+486 GKFVENEELRRQMK
-494 AERKGIGTPATRSGI
+494 ERGLGTPATRAAI
-509 IEKLVSSGFVE
+509 IERLIAVDYV
-520 RRKSKKITNLLPTST
+520 RREKK
-535 GTALITVLPEQL
+535 ALIPTDKGIRLIAVAPEQL
-547 QSPQLTAEWEHRLKE
+547 SSPETTGRWEKGLS
-562 IERGE
+562 
-567 IAPDSFMDGI
+567 DI
-577 AAMLHELVQTYK
+577 AAGKMDPNRFMQSIRRYCAFLCQYAVTAPPQDFPKREFK
-589 PIPGTEVLFPSG
+589 PKPAAKT
-601 REVVGKCPRCGA
+601 A
-613 EVTESPK
+613 
-620 GFFCENRACSFV
+620 
-632 LWKNSRF
+632 
-639 FTAKKKVL
+639 AKK
-647 TKSLAAALLKNGRAP
+647 TGAAKAPAARKPRAAKP
-662 LKGCYSEKTGKTYDA
+662 KAE
-677 SVLLE
+677 
-682 DDGQRT
+682 Q
-688 GYKMMFDNG
+688 

>member
-1 MGMICVLAEKPSVA
+1 M
-15 RDIARVLGANTPGKG
+15 LGANTPGKG

-54 IDTRWKTWRQDTLPM
+54 IDARWKTWRQDTLPM

-452 GQRVPVKSAKAVAKK
+452 GQRVPVKSAKAAAKK

-474 TENTLLAAMENA
+474 TE
-486 GKEDMPDD
+486 D
-494 AERKGIGTPATRSGI
+494 ICC
-509 IEKLVSSGFVE
+509 
-520 RRKSKKITNLLPTST
+520 
-535 GTALITVLPEQL
+535 
-547 QSPQLTAEWEHRLKE
+547 
-562 IERGE
+562 ERG
-567 IAPDSFMDGI
+567 IRNHP
-577 AAMLHELVQTYK
+577 
-589 PIPGTEVLFPSG
+589 
-601 REVVGKCPRCGA
+601 
-613 EVTESPK
+613 
-620 GFFCENRACSFV
+620 
-632 LWKNSRF
+632 
-639 FTAKKKVL
+639 
-647 TKSLAAALLKNGRAP
+647 
-662 LKGCYSEKTGKTYDA
+662 
-677 SVLLE
+677 
-682 DDGQRT
+682 
-688 GYKMMFDNG
+688 

>member
-54 IDTRWKTWRQDTLPM
+54 IDARWKTWRQDTLPM

-374 ALTAD
+374 TLTAD

-486 GKEDMPDD
+486 GKFVENEELRRQMK
-494 AERKGIGTPATRSGI
+494 ERGLGTPATRAAI
-509 IEKLVSSGFVE
+509 IERLIAVDYV
-520 RRKSKKITNLLPTST
+520 RREKK
-535 GTALITVLPEQL
+535 ALIPTDKGIRLIAVAPEQL
-547 QSPQLTAEWEHRLKE
+547 SSPETTGRWEKGLS
-562 IERGE
+562 
-567 IAPDSFMDGI
+567 DI
-577 AAMLHELVQTYK
+577 AAGKMDPNRFMQSIRRYCAFLCQYAVTAPPQDFPKREFK
-589 PIPGTEVLFPSG
+589 PKP
-601 REVVGKCPRCGA
+601 A
-613 EVTESPK
+613 
-620 GFFCENRACSFV
+620 
-632 LWKNSRF
+632 
-639 FTAKKKVL
+639 AKK
-647 TKSLAAALLKNGRAP
+647 TGAAKAPAARKPRAAKP
-662 LKGCYSEKTGKTYDA
+662 KAE
-677 SVLLE
+677 
-682 DDGQRT
+682 Q
-688 GYKMMFDNG
+688 

>member
-54 IDTRWKTWRQDTLPM
+54 IDARWKTWRQDTLPM

-139 AIAEGFANLRD
+139 AIQEGFADLRD

-328 ILKGMPEPLRALV
+328 ILKGMPEPLHALV

-374 ALTAD
+374 TLTAD

-486 GKEDMPDD
+486 GKFVENEELRRQMK
-494 AERKGIGTPATRSGI
+494 ERGLGTPATRAAI
-509 IEKLVSSGFVE
+509 IERLIAVDYV
-520 RRKSKKITNLLPTST
+520 RREKK
-535 GTALITVLPEQL
+535 ALIPTDKGIRLIAVAPEQL
-547 QSPQLTAEWEHRLKE
+547 SSPETTGRWEKGLS
-562 IERGE
+562 
-567 IAPDSFMDGI
+567 DI
-577 AAMLHELVQTYK
+577 AAGKMDPNRFMQSIRRYCAFLCQYAVTAPPQDFPKREFK
-589 PIPGTEVLFPSG
+589 PKPAAKT
-601 REVVGKCPRCGA
+601 A
-613 EVTESPK
+613 
-620 GFFCENRACSFV
+620 
-632 LWKNSRF
+632 
-639 FTAKKKVL
+639 AKK
-647 TKSLAAALLKNGRAP
+647 TGAAKAPAARKPRAAKP
-662 LKGCYSEKTGKTYDA
+662 KAE
-677 SVLLE
+677 
-682 DDGQRT
+682 Q
-688 GYKMMFDNG
+688 